1 MFGPLAFEFLWYVV
15 VLEELLAT
23 TLTLAQDCELSV
35 VPEWVDRTSVTEVRH
50 EHTDTTRNHKNT
62 TA

>member
-1 MFGPLAFEFLWYVV
+1 MFSPPFVF
-15 VLEELLAT
+15 EELLAT